1 MDDREIKEAIDY
13 FRRNLESGD
22 FPSGREEEAVKTLLG
37 HFEGEQAR
45 QTEALRVQARY
56 ESKLRDEEWMRLLG
70 FTGPTAEGHQSH
82 ASRSQAV
89 AMAVAKAVS
98 AARETYKHAVANV
111 LTDGP
116 AASADR
122 IAELEAW
129 QLAVAEHLGFVNRP
143 EGQAGYEVADA
154 ETVIG
159 YIRGVEKRADVLET
173 SDPAKPTREELEYT
187 RAMAVLGHRYLD
199 PLGNDL
205 SDHVAALV
213 NQLEGAKRDAALRE
227 SIIVTLERTLDGP
240 TGLRARFAQKSIES
254 EARYD
259 CHAGPGTTTPACG
272 ACVSCLHRTLT
283 WVEAEKDKLA
293 IRVSVLDGSACA
305 EERAEGNGGCG
316 MCAWCCKSALE
327 RAETAE
333 IQNEGLRVSVEL
345 LTRVR
350 DDLRLDRE
358 AVETRIRNA
367 EAVGSDELA
376 ELECIPCAQLSGHA
390 EPCVRGPVLRVL
402 RALRERKP

>member
-1 MDDREIKEAIDY
+1 MDDREIEAAIDAACTRV
-13 FRRNLESGD
+13 RRALVSLSEGALEEYDSDGI
-22 FPSGREEEAVKTLLG
+22 PVVIPKTRELLAAAKEEMREAC
-37 HFEGEQAR
+37 A
-45 QTEALRVQARY
+45 EALYRATPLASGCMEVVRQV
-56 ESKLRDEEWMRLLG
+56 
-70 FTGPTAEGHQSH
+70 PVTADKFL
-82 ASRSQAV
+82 
-89 AMAVAKAVS
+89 AKQIAQR
-98 AARETYKHAVANV
+98 AE
-111 LTDGP
+111 
-116 AASADR
+116 R

-159 YIRGVEKRADVLET
+159 YIRGVEKRVDVLEDT
-173 SDPAKPTREELEYT
+173 PQDTPTPAPGTWEYERGELLHRVADLTKRVETAHLEALSRE
-187 RAMAVLGHRYLD
+187 R
-199 PLGNDL
+199 
-205 SDHVAALV
+205 
-213 NQLEGAKRDAALRE
+213 
-227 SIIVTLERTLDGP
+227 IISTLERTLDGP

-333 IQNEGLRVSVEL
+333 IANVSL
-345 LTRVR
+345 STR
-350 DDLRLDRE
+350 LK
-358 AVETRIRNA
+358 NA
-367 EAVGSDELA
+367 EAVAGDEL
-376 ELECIPCAQLSGHA
+376 EDLECIPCAQLSGHA

-402 RALRERKP
+402 QALRERKP